1 MLDFKEL
8 EEIVLNKKSFLITTH
23 VNPDADALGS
33 EVALYLVLKKLN
45 KDVHIVNHSAIPYNL
60 LFLDIDNRIEQYN
73 PDRHDMLISKVDV
86 IIGLDFNRTD
96 RLVSMEK
103 SVNASPAFKLC
114 IDHHQDPSDWANNYF
129 INTNYSATGE
139 IIYDFICSTKL
150 VELDYDIAVSI
161 YAAIM
166 TDTGSFRFDR
176 TTPKIH
182 RITAH
187 LLELNVKPHEVFD
200 KIYDNSLFS
209 KVKLLGKAMESLQL
223 HGEKKQIGYMVITQ
237 QMINEVGAIESDT
250 DNFVNYALSVE
261 FVRIGLMF
269 IELKNGFKVSFR
281 SKGKIPINKL
291 AGEFGGGGHTN
302 AAGARF
308 FENNMNDKIAEI
320 LKRAETYLEY

>member
-1 MLDFKEL
+1 MIDFKEL
-8 EEIVLNKKSFLITTH
+8 EEIILNNKSFLLSTH

-33 EVALYLVLKKLN
+33 EIAFYLVLKKLG
-45 KDVHIVNHSAIPYNL
+45 KDVHIINHSAIPYNL

-73 PDRHDMLISKVDV
+73 PDKHDKIINSIDV
-86 IIGLDFNRTD
+86 FVALDFNRTD
-96 RLVSMEK
+96 RLVKMEK
-103 SVNASPAFKLC
+103 AVVESPSYKIC
-114 IDHHQDPSDWANNYF
+114 IDHHQEPSDFASKYF
-129 INTNYSATGE
+129 IDTDYSSTGE
-139 IIYDFICSTKL
+139 IIYDFIENTKI
-150 VELDYDIAVSI
+150 VDIDYDIAVPL

-182 RITAH
+182 RITAR

-209 KVKLLGKAMESLQL
+209 KLKLMGKAMDSLQL
-223 HGEKKQIGYMVITQ
+223 YGEKKQIGYMVITQ
-237 QMINEVGAIESDT
+237 DMINEVGAIESDT

-269 IELKNGFKVSFR
+269 IELKHGFKVSFR

-291 AGEFGGGGHTN
+291 AAEFGGGGHLN
-302 AAGARF
+302 AAGARI
-308 FENNMNDKIAEI
+308 FENNMMEKIPHI
-320 LKRAETYLEY
+320 LKRAEEYLEF